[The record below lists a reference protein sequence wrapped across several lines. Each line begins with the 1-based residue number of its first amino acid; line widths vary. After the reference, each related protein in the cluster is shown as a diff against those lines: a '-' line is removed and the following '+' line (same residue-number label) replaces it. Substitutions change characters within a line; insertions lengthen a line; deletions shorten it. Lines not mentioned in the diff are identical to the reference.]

1 MPRATPASKKAKVTT
16 SEQFS
21 RAYQPLTFDVQR
33 KVISTVTE
41 KKLTAR
47 GYDAAYG
54 QIARTTKDWRE
65 VICPPHRVIR
75 VKERL
80 YKQQGA
86 LMMGLGFDF
95 LRRDDIPAEA
105 NPGDCTFGVFYHNFR
120 CQFVAY
126 DDDEITTEKY
136 MESVDEPE
144 RPLLQTAVD
153 FIKKFPAVILPANPD
168 KEGNDRM
175 PIELVYVPDNT
186 EENWVDYFAILQVTA
201 ADQITPKELENLYF
215 VLADHY
221 YENLHRGNEEQ
232 LELFPAVEE
241 LMLNGLDKVK

>member
-1 MPRATPASKKAKVTT
+1 MPRATPSSVKKAKVT
-16 SEQFS
+16 SS
-21 RAYQPLTFDVQR
+21 AYQPLSFNVER

-41 KKLTAR
+41 KKLTAH

-54 QIARTTKDWRE
+54 QEARTTKDWRK
-65 VICPPHRVIR
+65 VICPPHRVLL

-95 LRRDDIPAEA
+95 YRREDIPAEA

-120 CQFVAY
+120 YQFVAY

-136 MESVDEPE
+136 MESVEEPE

-153 FIKKFPAVILPANPD
+153 FMKQFPAVIQPAYPK
-168 KEGNDRM
+168 KEGKERM
-175 PIELVYVPDNT
+175 PKELVYIPDSD
-186 EENWVDYFAILQVTA
+186 EEFISDYFAILQVTA
-201 ADQITPKELENLYF
+201 ADQITLKELENLYF

-221 YENLHRGNEEQ
+221 YENLHRKDSDEGQ

-241 LMLNGLDKVK
+241 VMLNGLDKVKQ